1 MRTPPSAGAAPVA
14 TGPGPTTGQGSADPG
29 TTDAVQRALAAEH
42 AAVWA
47 LQLVTAFLPAE
58 LAGQVAGAAAA
69 HRARRDT
76 ADRLLRDRG
85 AMPVAPEAAYT
96 APVPVTDRSS
106 ALALLVT
113 AESDVA
119 AGWRSLIER
128 TDDAAVR
135 TLAAEALTDAA
146 VRATRWRRSAGMAP
160 LTVPL
165 PGAP

>member
-1 MRTPPSAGAAPVA
+1 
-14 TGPGPTTGQGSADPG
+14 
-29 TTDAVQRALAAEH
+29 VQRALAAEH

-47 LQLVTAFLPAE
+47 LQLATAFLPAE
-58 LAGQVAGAAAA
+58 LAGQVAEAAAA

-76 ADRLLRDRG
+76 VDRLLRDRG
-85 AMPVAPEAAYT
+85 AVPVAPEAAYAT
-96 APVPVTDRSS
+96 PVPVTDRNS
-106 ALALLVT
+106 ALVLLVT

-128 TDDAAVR
+128 TDDAAAR
-135 TLAAEALTDAA
+135 TLAAEAMTDAA
-146 VRATRWRRSAGMAP
+146 VRATRWRRTAGVAP